1 MLPVVRNERPQVIKW
16 PDLLAEVM
24 SVACTD
30 IEPVLYF
37 LRCSTVLR
45 MVQPPDSVVEVIP
58 VP

>member
-1 MLPVVRNERPQVIKW
+1 MSPVLRNERPQLIW

-24 SVACTD
+24 SVTCTD

-45 MVQPPDSVVEVIP
+45 MVQSPDSVVEVIP